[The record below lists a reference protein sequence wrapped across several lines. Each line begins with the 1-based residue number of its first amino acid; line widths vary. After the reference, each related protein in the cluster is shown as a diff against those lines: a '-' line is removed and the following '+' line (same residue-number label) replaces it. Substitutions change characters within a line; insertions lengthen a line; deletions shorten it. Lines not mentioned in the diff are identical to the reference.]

1 MAQTQPRTPLVP
13 FQLSPCIWLPFSFPH
28 PQPSPILPA
37 AAFSPLSLPTVIC
50 HPHSLF
56 PALRRS
62 LSRSPAR
69 CGRVQ
74 AAATLC
80 RSPRAMLTQ
89 PQLILPAAEET
100 HRTQAPTD
108 VGRCKFSL
116 NEGSA
121 CIQLVTVERQSSGQK
136 QLRSKRVSKPAS
148 AQLTARPTW
157 AWQQGSAHAAVHQAA
172 APPGTPGPARALRGC
187 CGRPPA
193 ARPGL
198 PHGRPAATSG
208 GWQGSSCRLWPGTP
222 ACAKRNTEW
231 ARRREAKHAVIADGR
246 GRQAGKLG

>member
-1 MAQTQPRTPLVP
+1 MHLAPLLIPPPTAVSYPSGRGLFSSEPAYCYLPPP
-13 FQLSPCIWLPFSFPH
+13 FAFSSPPPIPFSLSCSVWPR
-28 PQPSPILPA
+28 S
-37 AAFSPLSLPTVIC
+37 SCRYSLP
-50 HPHSLF
+50 L
-56 PALRRS
+56 
-62 LSRSPAR
+62 
-69 CGRVQ
+69 
-74 AAATLC
+74 
-80 RSPRAMLTQ
+80 PRAMLTQ

-100 HRTQAPTD
+100 HRTQGPTD

-116 NEGSA
+116 NEESA

-148 AQLTARPTW
+148 AQLTARPTC